1 MARLRN
7 VSATSAGGIVVRSLD
22 RDPELV
28 IGMRR
33 REHGVTWTLPKGTP
47 ESGETIAETATREVR
62 EESGI
67 EVRIVDRLPSIEYD
81 FVQHGARI
89 HKTVHYFLMDPI
101 GGDLSQHDR
110 EFADVR
116 WVTFTEA
123 QRLLSFETERALVS
137 TTHARL
143 ERLLREEP
151 EASEGR
157 ETPEDSV
164 AGEPSVVRQAPTEAG
179 A

>member
-7 VSATSAGGIVVRSLD
+7 VTATSAGGIVVRSGEAG
-22 RDPELV
+22 PELV

-47 ESGETIAETATREVR
+47 EAGESIAETATREVR

-67 EVRIVDRLPSIEYD
+67 EVRIDERLPSIQYD
-81 FVQHGARI
+81 FVQHGARV
-89 HKTVHYFLMDPI
+89 HKTVHYFLMHPI
-101 GGDLSQHDR
+101 GGDLSRHDR

-116 WVTFTEA
+116 WVTFAEA
-123 QRLLSFETERALVS
+123 QRLLSFETERGLVS
-137 TTHARL
+137 TAHDRL
-143 ERLLREEP
+143 EP
-151 EASEGR
+151 SAAGDAAPSGGNAAASIR
-157 ETPEDSV
+157 P
-164 AGEPSVVRQAPTEAG
+164 APSEAG

>member
-7 VSATSAGGIVVRSLD
+7 VTATSAGGIVVRSVD
-22 RDPELV
+22 AGAELV

-47 ESGETIAETATREVR
+47 EAGETTAETATREVR

-67 EVRIVDRLPSIEYD
+67 EVEIVEPLPSIQYD

-89 HKTVHYFLMDPI
+89 RKTVHYFLMHPV
-101 GGDLSQHDR
+101 GGDLSRHDR

-116 WVTFTEA
+116 WVTFSEA
-123 QRLLSFETERALVS
+123 QRLLSFETERGLVS
-137 TTHARL
+137 TAQ
-143 ERLLREEP
+143 ERLGSA
-151 EASEGR
+151 ASEGH
-157 ETPEDSV
+157 
-164 AGEPSVVRQAPTEAG
+164 APSASAEAAAIGPAPSEAG

>member
-7 VSATSAGGIVVRSLD
+7 VTATSAGGIVVRSLEAS
-22 RDPELV
+22 PELV

-47 ESGETIAETATREVR
+47 EAGETIAETATREVR

-67 EVRIVDRLPSIEYD
+67 EVRIVERLPSIEYN

-89 HKTVHYFLMDPI
+89 HKTVHYFLMDPV
-101 GGDLSQHDR
+101 GGDLSRHDR

-116 WVTFTEA
+116 WVTFDEA
-123 QRLLSFETERALVS
+123 LRLLSFETERGLVS
-137 TTHARL
+137 SAGARL
-143 ERLLREEP
+143 
-151 EASEGR
+151 GR
-157 ETPEDSV
+157 RAPRDLVESGGGETSGIRP
-164 AGEPSVVRQAPTEAG
+164 APTEAS